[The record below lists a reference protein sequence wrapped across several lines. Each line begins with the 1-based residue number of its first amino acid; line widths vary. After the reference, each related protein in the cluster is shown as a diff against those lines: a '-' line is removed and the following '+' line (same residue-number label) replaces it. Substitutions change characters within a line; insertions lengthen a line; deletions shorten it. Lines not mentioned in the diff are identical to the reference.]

1 MSTINHTRS
10 VPVGSLLMG
19 GSSPVTIQTMWK
31 EGITSL
37 AADDAA
43 LARTIERIRNLA
55 ALGCDLVRFAVPDGA
70 SADALVRIAAASPMP
85 VVADIH
91 FDWRLALRCL
101 APSSRVAKVRI
112 NPGNIGPVERVREVV
127 AAARDG
133 GCAIR
138 IGVNRGSLPKDL
150 AEKLSAQS
158 LSSAE
163 ALVEAAL
170 REAAILEECGFAN
183 VVVSMKASGVRET
196 IEANRLFAARSD
208 IPLHLGVT
216 EAGPLIGGV
225 VKSTLAL
232 SALLGEGIGATI
244 RVSLSSSPENEVI
257 AARSILA
264 ECGKRSGGVNL
275 VSCPRCGR
283 QGFDV
288 HSFVAKWESRLYA
301 LPLPPNSPGITVAIM
316 GCPVNGPGEAA
327 HADLGITGSG
337 AHAVLFRRGEVVRQ
351 VPLAEAD
358 TAFEEEL
365 SHLINTQ
372 VAPEPPSFMPG

>member
-1 MSTINHTRS
+1 
-10 VPVGSLLMG
+10 
-19 GSSPVTIQTMWK
+19 MWK
-31 EGITSL
+31 EGITNL
-37 AADDAA
+37 THDDAA
-43 LARTIERIRNLA
+43 LESTIGRIRNLA
-55 ALGCDLVRFAVPDGA
+55 ALGCDIVRFAVPDET
-70 SADALVRIAAASPMP
+70 SADALVRIAALSPMP

-127 AAARDG
+127 AAARDRG
-133 GCAIR
+133 AAIR

-150 AEKLSAQS
+150 AERLAAQTIS
-158 LSSAE
+158 PAE

-170 REAAILEECGFAN
+170 REAAVLDDCGFAN
-183 VVVSMKASGVRET
+183 VVVSLKASGVAET
-196 IEANRLFAARSD
+196 IEANRLFAAKSD

-232 SALLGEGIGATI
+232 SALLNEGIGATI
-244 RVSLSSSPENEVI
+244 RVSLSSSPENEVL
-257 AARSILA
+257 AGRSILA

-288 HSFVAKWESRLYA
+288 HAFVAKWESRLYA
-301 LPLPPNSPGITVAIM
+301 LPLPPDSPGITVAIM
-316 GCPVNGPGEAA
+316 GCPVNGPGEAR

-337 AHAVLFRRGEVVRQ
+337 DHAVLFRHGEVVRQ
-351 VPLAEAD
+351 VPLKDAD
-358 TAFEEEL
+358 AAFEAEL
-365 SHLINTQ
+365 AYLSSTQ
-372 VAPEPPSFMPG
+372 VAPEPPSLMPG